1 MWRKIPLGILALATL
16 AQAVVIAPPVVYW
29 VTLSLSTFVANMLVT
44 LFMYAAVRGFAS
56 KKLFGKSM
64 AEIFGFVFSMIGKF
78 IIAMIASLVALIW
91 ISPISF
97 PEILIASLIAL
108 LISLAVSFL
117 AEYREFRVSGSPS
130 RALLSIT
137 LFSILVAGLTF
148 VSAFYALQ
156 TQVIVADGS
165 REPVPAVSLAPSMGL
180 FTPSQSSAPAM
191 MDEVRDTDDYE
202 MQKSDSTS
210 PATEKKDTKTIR
222 IIPISDAPCT
232 VSSKDSTET
241 FIPEFTCVA
250 GEGLSQRRI
259 YCPVIAQVNGDYKT
273 GGSCA

>member
-1 MWRKIPLGILALATL
+1 MWRKTLLGILALVTL

-91 ISPISF
+91 IAPISF

-117 AEYREFRVSGSPS
+117 AEYREFRVSSFQS
-130 RALLSIT
+130 RALLSIA

-156 TQVIVADGS
+156 TQIIVADGS
-165 REPVPAVSLAPSMGL
+165 REPVPAASLAPSMGL
-180 FTPSQSSAPAM
+180 FAPSQSAPAM
-191 MDEVRDTDDYE
+191 MDEVREVDDFE
-202 MQKSDSTS
+202 IQKITL
-210 PATEKKDTKTIR
+210 PTEPETKDTKTIR
-222 IIPISDAPCT
+222 IIPTSDAPCT

-241 FIPEFTCVA
+241 FTPEFNCVA

-259 YCPVIAQVNGDYKT
+259 YCPVIAQVSGDYKT